1 MSGGEQ
7 QMLTIARTLM
17 GNPLLLLLDEPSE
30 GLAPKIVETMALA
43 IQGLKAE
50 GLSIV
55 LSEQNLHFATLV
67 ADRATIIEKGRIRY
81 EGAMDALAR
90 DAAIQREY
98 LSA

>member
-1 MSGGEQ
+1 
-7 QMLTIARTLM
+7 
-17 GNPLLLLLDEPSE
+17 
-30 GLAPKIVETMALA
+30 LAPKIVETMALA
-43 IQGLKAE
+43 IQDLKTE

-55 LSEQNLHFATLV
+55 LSEQNLHFAALV
-67 ADRATIIEKGRIRY
+67 ADRATISEKGRIRY